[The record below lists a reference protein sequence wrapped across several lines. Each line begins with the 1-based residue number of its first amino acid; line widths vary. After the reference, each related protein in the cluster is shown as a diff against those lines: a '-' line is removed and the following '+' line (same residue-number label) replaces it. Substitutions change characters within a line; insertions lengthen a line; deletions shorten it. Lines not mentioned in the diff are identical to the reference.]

1 MLKSFFPPRGAWRQV
16 LISAAL
22 LALLIALFM
31 LLFDA
36 IGR

>member
-1 MLKSFFPPRGAWRQV
+1 MWKPLQQAWRQV

-22 LALLIALFM
+22 LALIIILFF

-36 IGR
+36 IP